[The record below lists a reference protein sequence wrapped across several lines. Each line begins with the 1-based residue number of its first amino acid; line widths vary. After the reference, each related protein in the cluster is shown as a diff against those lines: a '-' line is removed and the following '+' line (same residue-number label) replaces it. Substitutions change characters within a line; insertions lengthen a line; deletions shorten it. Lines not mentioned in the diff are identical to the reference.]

1 MTVATPVLEQ
11 VASRFDF
18 SVDKFPLSGPDGMST
33 PFYGLFRSDTSAVVG
48 SSSVTSRYVPHTTD
62 DVLALVEATQE
73 AFTDCTATCHFNEGH
88 YVTLSPTK
96 DMRRSIFGTADN
108 IFPRLTIRAGFD
120 GQAFQVVM
128 GYFRD
133 TCLNLSMMRSVR
145 STVQRIVHNGNLRDR
160 MDQLIAQFSG
170 LREGWED
177 LSDTIER
184 MQGNDVNLSEFLDSI
199 YPVPDAVE
207 GREVTVHRN
216 RTEEIFNRVMRER
229 VKTGRPRFQVGQDK
243 IVSVWE
249 AYNAVQGHVQ
259 HKATRKQGTSDFD
272 RVILASNDS
281 RVRAA
286 EKLAIELAV

>member
-1 MTVATPVLEQ
+1 MTVATQPLETI
-11 VASRFDF
+11 ANRFNF
-18 SVDKFPLSGPDGMST
+18 TVDKFPLAGPDGLST
-33 PFYGLFRSDTSAVVG
+33 PFYGLFRSDNSACVG
-48 SSSVTSRYVPHTTD
+48 QPVTGRYVPHTTD
-62 DVLALVEATQE
+62 DVLAIVEATQE
-73 AFTDCTATCHFNEGH
+73 AFESCTATCHFNEGH

-96 DMRRSIFGTADN
+96 DMRRAIYGTHDN

-120 GQAFQVVM
+120 GQAFAVMM

-133 TCLNLSMMRSVR
+133 ACLNLSMMRSIK

-184 MQGNDVNLSEFLDSI
+184 MQQADVSLSEFLDEI
-199 YPVPDAVE
+199 YPVPDRTE

-216 RTEEIFNRVMRER
+216 RTEEIFRRVMSER

-243 IVSVWE
+243 VVSVWE
-249 AYNAVQGHVQ
+249 AYNAVQGYVQ
-259 HKATRKQGTSDFD
+259 HGATRRQGTTDFD
-272 RVILASNDS
+272 RVILASNDK
-281 RVRAA
+281 RVRQA
-286 EKLAIELAV
+286 EKLAIEMAA